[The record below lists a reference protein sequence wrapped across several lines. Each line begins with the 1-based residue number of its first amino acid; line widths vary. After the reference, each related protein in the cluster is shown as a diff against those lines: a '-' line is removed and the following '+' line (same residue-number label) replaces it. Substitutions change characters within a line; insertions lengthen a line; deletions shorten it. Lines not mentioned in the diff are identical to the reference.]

1 MRLPTRPR
9 GPPAA
14 GGMRMKIE
22 LASLRSWWLATALL
36 WAAAIWIASLFGLG
50 GRIAAAAD
58 GERNAS
64 PLPVLPAAAPER
76 IASAEAYAQIGARPL
91 FAEDRK
97 PRPYLLGGAEPGA
110 SSAVSLTGVLL
121 TSDFSMA
128 ILTTDQKQS
137 LRLRLNGEP
146 VNGWQ
151 LLALAPR
158 SATVSG
164 PGGTQTLELAVFN
177 GQGGEAPTVLGNP
190 VNGRVPPAGAG
201 VTPLPVQPPPTSR
214 PAATATASPAAA
226 PAPAAPSPPAQGP
239 SDEQMQAIRA
249 RIQARRQQLQQ
260 QQQQSQR
267 PPAGGSGTTN

>member
-1 MRLPTRPR
+1 
-9 GPPAA
+9 
-14 GGMRMKIE
+14 MKIE
-22 LASLRSWWLATALL
+22 LASLRSWWLATALA

-50 GRIAAAAD
+50 GRIPAAAD
-58 GERNAS
+58 GDRSAS
-64 PLPVLPAAAPER
+64 PLPVLPPALPER

-97 PRPYLLGGAEPGA
+97 PRPYLLGGSEPGA

-121 TSDFSMA
+121 TSEFSMA

-151 LLALAPR
+151 LLALEPR

-164 PGGTQTLELAVFN
+164 PGGTQTLELSVFN
-177 GQGGEAPTVLGNP
+177 GQGGEPPTVLGNP
-190 VNGRVPPAGAG
+190 VNGAVPPAGAG
-201 VTPLPVQPPPTSR
+201 AAPIGVPPPAPR
-214 PAATATASPAAA
+214 PALPASATATANAAA
-226 PAPAAPSPPAQGP
+226 SGTAPAAPTPPASNPASQGP
-239 SDEQMQAIRA
+239 SDAQMQAIRA

-267 PPAGGSGTTN
+267 PPAGGSGQNN

>member
-1 MRLPTRPR
+1 
-9 GPPAA
+9 
-14 GGMRMKIE
+14 MKIE
-22 LASLRSWWLATALL
+22 LTSLRSWWLATTVA
-36 WAAAIWIASLFGLG
+36 WAAAIWVASLFGLG
-50 GRIAAAAD
+50 ARIPAAAEGD
-58 GERNAS
+58 RTAS
-64 PLPVLPAAAPER
+64 PLPALPAATPER
-76 IASAEAYAQIGARPL
+76 MASADAYAQIGARPL

-97 PRPYLLGGAEPGA
+97 PRPYLLGGSEPGA

-121 TSDFSMA
+121 TADFSMA

-177 GQGGEAPTVLGNP
+177 GQGGEPPTVLGNP
-190 VNGRVPPAGAG
+190 VNGAVPPAGAG
-201 VTPLPVQPPPTSR
+201 VMLPPPPPPPPQAR
-214 PAATATASPAAA
+214 PPAPVSPAAA
-226 PAPAAPSPPAQGP
+226 TARAVPAPPAAANPAAQGP

-260 QQQQSQR
+260 QQQQSQQ
-267 PPAGGSGTTN
+267 PPAGGSGQNP

>member
-1 MRLPTRPR
+1 
-9 GPPAA
+9 
-14 GGMRMKIE
+14 MKIE
-22 LASLRSWWLATALL
+22 LSSLRSWWLATALL
-36 WAAAIWIASLFGLG
+36 WAAAIWVASLFGLG
-50 GRIAAAAD
+50 GRIPAAAD
-58 GERNAS
+58 GERSAS

-97 PRPYLLGGAEPGA
+97 PRPYLLGGSEPGA

-121 TSDFSMA
+121 TSEFSMA

-151 LLALAPR
+151 LLALEPR

-164 PGGTQTLELAVFN
+164 PGGTQTLELTVFN
-177 GQGGEAPTVLGNP
+177 GQGGEPPTVLGNP
-190 VNGRVPPAGAG
+190 VNGAVPPAGAG
-201 VTPLPVQPPPTSR
+201 VAPLPMAPPQAARPVQ
-214 PAATATASPAAA
+214 ATVNVPGPA
-226 PAPAAPSPPAQGP
+226 PAPPPEPAAQNAPAQGP
-239 SDEQMQAIRA
+239 SDAQMQAIRA

-260 QQQQSQR
+260 QQQPSQR
-267 PPAGGSGTTN
+267 PPTGGSGQNN

>member
-1 MRLPTRPR
+1 
-9 GPPAA
+9 
-14 GGMRMKIE
+14 MKIE
-22 LASLRSWWLATALL
+22 LSSLRSWWLATALL
-36 WAAAIWIASLFGLG
+36 WAAAIWVASLFGLG
-50 GRIAAAAD
+50 GRIPAAAD
-58 GERNAS
+58 GERSAS

-97 PRPYLLGGAEPGA
+97 PRPYLLGGSEPGA

-121 TSDFSMA
+121 TSEFSMA

-151 LLALAPR
+151 LLALEPR

-164 PGGTQTLELAVFN
+164 PGGTQTLELTVFN
-177 GQGGEAPTVLGNP
+177 GQGGEPPTVLGNP
-190 VNGRVPPAGAG
+190 VNGAVPPAGAG
-201 VTPLPVQPPPTSR
+201 VTPLPMAPPQAARPAQATVTVPAPTPPPV
-214 PAATATASPAAA
+214 
-226 PAPAAPSPPAQGP
+226 APAAQNAPAQGP

-260 QQQQSQR
+260 QQQPSQR
-267 PPAGGSGTTN
+267 PPTGGSGQNN

>member
-1 MRLPTRPR
+1 
-9 GPPAA
+9 
-14 GGMRMKIE
+14 MKIE

-50 GRIAAAAD
+50 GRIAAPAD

-76 IASAEAYAQIGARPL
+76 IASAEAYAQIGARPV

-121 TSDFSMA
+121 TTDFSMA

-190 VNGRVPPAGAG
+190 VNGGVPPAGAG
-201 VTPLPVQPPPTSR
+201 VTPLPVQPPPVPRPVATTTAN
-214 PAATATASPAAA
+214 PAAPPVPA
-226 PAPAAPSPPAQGP
+226 APAAPAAPAQGP

>member
-1 MRLPTRPR
+1 
-9 GPPAA
+9 
-14 GGMRMKIE
+14 MKIE

-36 WAAAIWIASLFGLG
+36 WAAAIWVASLFGLG

-58 GERNAS
+58 GDRSAS

-121 TSDFSMA
+121 TSEFSMA

-151 LLALAPR
+151 LLALEPR

-190 VNGRVPPAGAG
+190 VNGVVPPAGAG
-201 VTPLPVQPPPTSR
+201 VAPMPVPPPMPR
-214 PAATATASPAAA
+214 PVAAAVPNPTAT
-226 PAPAAPSPPAQGP
+226 PAPAAPNAPAQGP

-260 QQQQSQR
+260 QQQQPSQR

>member
-1 MRLPTRPR
+1 
-9 GPPAA
+9 
-14 GGMRMKIE
+14 MKIE
-22 LASLRSWWLATALL
+22 LSSLRSWWLATALL

-50 GRIAAAAD
+50 GRIPVAAD
-58 GERNAS
+58 GERSAS
-64 PLPVLPAAAPER
+64 PLPALPAAAPER

-97 PRPYLLGGAEPGA
+97 PRPYLLGGSEPGA

-121 TSDFSMA
+121 TSEFSMA
-128 ILTTDQKQS
+128 IITTDQKQS

-151 LLALAPR
+151 LLALEPR

-164 PGGTQTLELAVFN
+164 PGGTQTLELTVFN
-177 GQGGEAPTVLGNP
+177 GQGGEPPTVLGNP
-190 VNGRVPPAGAG
+190 VNGAVPPAGTG
-201 VTPLPVQPPPTSR
+201 VAPLPMTPPQAARPVQATVNVPGPAPAPP
-214 PAATATASPAAA
+214 
-226 PAPAAPSPPAQGP
+226 PAPAAQNAPAQGP

-260 QQQQSQR
+260 QQQPSQR
-267 PPAGGSGTTN
+267 PPTGGSGQNN

>member
-1 MRLPTRPR
+1 
-9 GPPAA
+9 
-14 GGMRMKIE
+14 MKIE

-36 WAAAIWIASLFGLG
+36 WAAAIWVAGLFGLG
-50 GRIAAAAD
+50 GRIPAAAEGD
-58 GERNAS
+58 RTAS

-76 IASAEAYAQIGARPL
+76 LASAEAYAQIGARPL

-97 PRPYLLGGAEPGA
+97 PRPYLLGGSEPGA

-121 TSDFSMA
+121 TSEFSMA

-151 LLALAPR
+151 LLALEPR

-164 PGGTQTLELAVFN
+164 PGGTQTLELSVFN
-177 GQGGEAPTVLGNP
+177 GQGGEPPTVLGNP
-190 VNGRVPPAGAG
+190 VNGAVPPAGAG
-201 VTPLPVQPPPTSR
+201 VTAAPPMAPPARPVQVANPSVP
-214 PAATATASPAAA
+214 A
-226 PAPAAPSPPAQGP
+226 PAPATPPATQTQTPSAQGP
-239 SDEQMQAIRA
+239 SDAQMQAIRA

-267 PPAGGSGTTN
+267 PPTGGSGQNN

>member
-1 MRLPTRPR
+1 
-9 GPPAA
+9 
-14 GGMRMKIE
+14 MKIE
-22 LASLRSWWLATALL
+22 LTSLRSWWLATAVA

-50 GRIAAAAD
+50 SHLPVAAEGD
-58 GERNAS
+58 RSAS
-64 PLPVLPAAAPER
+64 PLPVLPVAAPER

-97 PRPYLLGGAEPGA
+97 PRPYLLGGSEPGA

-121 TSDFSMA
+121 TSEFSMA

-151 LLALAPR
+151 LLALEPR

-164 PGGTQTLELAVFN
+164 PGGTQVLELSVFN
-177 GQGGEAPTVLGNP
+177 GQGGEPPTVLGNP
-190 VNGRVPPAGAG
+190 VNGAVPPAGAG
-201 VTPLPVQPPPTSR
+201 VTPLPSPPAQAAR
-214 PAATATASPAAA
+214 PMPVVMPSA
-226 PAPAAPSPPAQGP
+226 PAPAAPPPAAPNNAAQGP
-239 SDEQMQAIRA
+239 SDAQMQAIRA

-260 QQQQSQR
+260 QQQSQR
-267 PPAGGSGTTN
+267 PPAGGSGQNP

>member
-1 MRLPTRPR
+1 
-9 GPPAA
+9 
-14 GGMRMKIE
+14 MKIE
-22 LASLRSWWLATALL
+22 LTSLRSWWLATAVA

-50 GRIAAAAD
+50 SHLPPA
-58 GERNAS
+58 GEGDRAAS

-91 FAEDRK
+91 FAEDRR
-97 PRPYLLGGAEPGA
+97 PRPYLLGGSEPGA

-121 TSDFSMA
+121 TSEFSMA

-151 LLALAPR
+151 LLALEPR

-164 PGGTQTLELAVFN
+164 PGGTQTLELSVFN
-177 GQGGEAPTVLGNP
+177 GQGGEPPTVLGNP
-190 VNGRVPPAGAG
+190 VNGAVPPAGAG
-201 VTPLPVQPPPTSR
+201 VSPLPSPPASSR
-214 PAATATASPAAA
+214 PAATSTVNLTPPAATPP
-226 PAPAAPSPPAQGP
+226 PAPTPSAPSQGP
-239 SDEQMQAIRA
+239 SDAQMQAIRA

-260 QQQQSQR
+260 QQQQQSQR
-267 PPAGGSGTTN
+267 PPAGGSGQNN